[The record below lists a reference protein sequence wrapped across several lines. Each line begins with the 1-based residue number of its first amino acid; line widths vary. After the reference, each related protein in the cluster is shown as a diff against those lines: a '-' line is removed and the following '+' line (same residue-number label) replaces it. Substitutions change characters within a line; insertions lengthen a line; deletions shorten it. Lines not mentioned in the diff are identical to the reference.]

1 MKWNAPS
8 FRTHEYFATTH
19 LRAKE
24 GIALILHFGAK
35 VRDVTKVPIA
45 DPQNL
50 LKWLAKDRALAAF
63 RDDKD
68 LEARADALQ
77 AILRRWIVYV

>member
-1 MKWNAPS
+1 VE
-8 FRTHEYFATTH
+8 RTELPYSRVFCATH

-24 GIALILHFGAK
+24 GIALVLHLGAK
-35 VRDVTKVPIA
+35 ARDIAKVPVA

-50 LKWLAKDRALAAF
+50 LKWLARDRAPVAF

-68 LEARADALQ
+68 LEARAAALQ
-77 AILRRWIVYV
+77 PILRQWIAYV